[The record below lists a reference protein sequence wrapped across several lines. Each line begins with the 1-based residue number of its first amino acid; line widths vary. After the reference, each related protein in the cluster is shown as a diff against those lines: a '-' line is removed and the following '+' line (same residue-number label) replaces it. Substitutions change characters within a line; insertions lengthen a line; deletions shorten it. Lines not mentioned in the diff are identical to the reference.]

1 MTRLRDIGPALL
13 AARIE
18 RGLTQRELGDLLGVH
33 QQQVARWERD
43 AYARVALSR
52 LTQVA
57 EALGVGDMDVRVGN
71 TPTQG
76 ALLAAEEPA
85 DYGSGGAT
93 AVLDEPRPAA
103 VTPVRDL
110 GEVVARIRAHAAELS
125 AVYGVTHIDVFG
137 SFARGEQRPDS
148 DVDLIVEVAEPTL
161 ETVFGSER
169 RLAEI
174 LGRKTEAGSLRA
186 VNPRVRKSIEEDLV
200 HVWTSE

>member
-1 MTRLRDIGPALL
+1 MTRLRDIGQVLL
-13 AARIE
+13 AARAE

-43 AYARVALSR
+43 AYARVTLSR

-57 EALGVGDMDVRVGN
+57 EALGVGDTPVSSVGV
-71 TPTQG
+71 PAGG
-76 ALLAAEEPA
+76 ALLAAEESAHYVA
-85 DYGSGGAT
+85 DGAT
-93 AVLDEPRPAA
+93 ALVDTPGPDS

-110 GEVVARIRAHAAELS
+110 GEVVARIRAHAPEL
-125 AVYGVTHIDVFG
+125 AARYGVTHIDVFG

-169 RLAEI
+169 RLGEI

-186 VNPRVRKSIEEDLV
+186 LNPRVRKSVEADLV
-200 HVWTSE
+200 HVWSSE